1 MRLKHIG
8 LIGFIFVACLAG
20 YLTLR
25 ACRVPTTDPAS
36 QQDDPVTAMGSVH
49 LLQANVPF

>member
-1 MRLKHIG
+1 MTQKRIA

-25 ACRVPTTDPAS
+25 TERLPTPAS
-36 QQDDPVTAMGSVH
+36 HEDAPATAMGSLH